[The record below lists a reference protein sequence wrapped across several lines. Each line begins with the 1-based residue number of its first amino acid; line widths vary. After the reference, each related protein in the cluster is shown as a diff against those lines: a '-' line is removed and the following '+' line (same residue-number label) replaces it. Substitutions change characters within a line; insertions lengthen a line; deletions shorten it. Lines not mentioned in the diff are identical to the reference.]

1 MKNRRGSVRWRWT
14 RYIEQPGSLRD
25 SPVSFE
31 NKAATSA
38 SRPAFA
44 IQVTASTTILD
55 ALLSAGLCPRFTVS
69 HRLQFGEEL
78 VNKNGFFTAG
88 PGRDHP
94 DPRTRFAGDEFQ
106 IVARCFGQFVV
117 FGDPFRGGLPS

>member
-31 NKAATSA
+31 NRAATSA

-44 IQVTASTTILD
+44 NQVTARTTILD
-55 ALLSAGLCPRFTVS
+55 ALLSPGLGPRFAVL
-69 HRLQFGEEL
+69 HRLQFGAEL
-78 VNKNGFFTAG
+78 VNKNGLFTTG
-88 PGRDHP
+88 PGGDHG
-94 DPRTRFAGDEFQ
+94 DACTRFPGHEFQ
-106 IVARCFGQFVV
+106 IVARSSRQFAV
-117 FGDPFRGGLPS
+117 

>member
-1 MKNRRGSVRWRWT
+1 MKNRRGSVRCRWT
-14 RYIEQPGSLRD
+14 RYMEQPSSLRD
-25 SPVSFE
+25 SPVSLE

-55 ALLSAGLCPRFTVS
+55 ALLSPGLCPRFAVL

-88 PGRDHP
+88 AGRDHGGA
-94 DPRTRFAGDEFQ
+94 RTGFAGDEF
-106 IVARCFGQFVV
+106 
-117 FGDPFRGGLPS
+117 